1 MPGQK
6 IYSLEDAYRL
16 LTEKIQEWIVSVIR
30 NLPNLALAILV
41 LIVILFLARITKRLS
56 HKIFG
61 HIKNKAIENLLS
73 NLLYSFI
80 VISGILFALG
90 ILNLDKTVTS
100 LLAGAGLIGLGLSF
114 AFQDIAQNFIAGV
127 SLAVRKPFVVGD
139 TIEVAGKRGV
149 VKMLNLRTTV
159 IINSSGEEVFI
170 PNKELHQ
177 NALINSSHGKTVRV
191 KISFI
196 VSYAEDIERI
206 RKIVVSSLESQTH
219 ILDDTVDMIFT
230 DLADT
235 GIRCEARF
243 YINRGEDDGLAKSNA
258 IVSIK
263 KVMDENHIRIPQ

>member
-16 LTEKIQEWIVSVIR
+16 LTEKIQGWLVSIIKH
-30 NLPNLALAILV
+30 LPNLVLAVLILV
-41 LIVILFLARITKRLS
+41 VILFLARLAKKFS

-73 NLLYSFI
+73 NLLYSSI

-149 VKMLNLRTTV
+149 VRMLNLRTTV

-191 KISFI
+191 KISFT
-196 VSYAEDIERI
+196 VSYAEDIERV
-206 RKIVVSSLESQTH
+206 RKIIVSSLEMQSH
-219 ILDDTVDMIFT
+219 ILNDTVDMIFT
-230 DLADT
+230 DLSEA

-243 YINRGEDDGLAKSNA
+243 YISRGEDDGLAKSNA

-263 KVMDENHIRIPQ
+263 KAVDDNHIQIPK